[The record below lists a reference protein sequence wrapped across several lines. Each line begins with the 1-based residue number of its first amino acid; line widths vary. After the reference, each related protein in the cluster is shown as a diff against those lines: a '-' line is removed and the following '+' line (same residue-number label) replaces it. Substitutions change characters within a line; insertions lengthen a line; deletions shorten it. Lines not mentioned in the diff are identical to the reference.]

1 MSNLLKVGDMVILG
15 YKSDRSYTGIIKR
28 IETDRWGHQE
38 NVFIH
43 WQGVQP
49 HVYTDKYGFSGF
61 NICNLRHDFKVIRQ

>member
-1 MSNLLKVGDMVILG
+1 MSNPLKVGDMVILG
-15 YKSDRSYTGIIKR
+15 YKSDHPYTGVIKR
-28 IETDRWGHQE
+28 IDTDKLGYQN

-49 HVYTDKYGFSGF
+49 HVYTGKYGFAAF